1 MSHHAPSRARARRTL
16 LAAVVGLLILVIAG
30 AVMLGSELGRSSA
43 FSSAGAFG
51 ERPPG
56 EGGTA
61 LLAADGAAT
70 EADGVLPDGV
80 SAFDEQYPGVVN
92 LDPELL
98 SALRAAAD
106 DAADEGID
114 VFVSSGW
121 RSPAYQEQLLE
132 EAVVEYGSEA
142 EAARWVATAET
153 SEHVAGNAVDVGSY
167 DAIDWLQEHGARYGL
182 CPTYDN
188 EPWHFERHPE
198 AIEEGCPAVY
208 WDPTQDPRMQ
218 G

>member
-1 MSHHAPSRARARRTL
+1 MSRNAPSRSRARTTL
-16 LAAVVGLLILVIAG
+16 LAAVVGLLVVVIAA
-30 AVMLGSELGRSSA
+30 AVMLGSTLASSA
-43 FSSAGAFG
+43 FPATGAFG
-51 ERPPG
+51 ERPRG

-61 LLAADGAAT
+61 MAVSDGAAT

-80 SAFDEQYPGVVN
+80 SVFDDRYPGVVN

-98 SALRAAAD
+98 GALRAAAS
-106 DAADEGID
+106 DAADSGIE
-114 VFVSSGW
+114 VFVNSGW
-121 RSPAYQEQLLE
+121 RSPAYQEHLLE

-142 EAARWVATAET
+142 EAARWVATAAT
-153 SEHVAGNAVDVGSY
+153 SSHVAGTAVDVGSY

-188 EPWHFERHPE
+188 EPWHFEPHPE
-198 AIEEGCPAVY
+198 AIDQGCPAKY

>member
-1 MSHHAPSRARARRTL
+1 MGL
-16 LAAVVGLLILVIAG
+16 LTAVVGLLVLVGGG
-30 AVMLGSELGRSSA
+30 AVMLGSALGSSA
-43 FSSAGAFG
+43 FPAAGAFG

-61 LLAADGAAT
+61 ELAADGAAT

-80 SAFDEQYPGVVN
+80 GAFDEQYPGVVN
-92 LDPELL
+92 LDPALL
-98 SALRAAAD
+98 GALRAAAA
-106 DAADEGID
+106 DAAEEGIE

-121 RSPAYQEQLLE
+121 RSPGYQEQLLE
-132 EAVVEYGSEA
+132 EAVAEYGSEA

-188 EPWHFERHPE
+188 EPWHFERHAE
-198 AIEEGCPAVY
+198 AIDEGCPAVY
-208 WDPTQDPRMQ
+208 WDPTRDPRMQ